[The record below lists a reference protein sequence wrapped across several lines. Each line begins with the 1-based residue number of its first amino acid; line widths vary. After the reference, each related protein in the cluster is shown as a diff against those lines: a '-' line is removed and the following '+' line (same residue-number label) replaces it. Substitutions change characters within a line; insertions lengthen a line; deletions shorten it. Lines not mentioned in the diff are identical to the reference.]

1 MICMAAVPEPPVM
14 DVGLKATFTPVGCPD
29 AVRAIVPVKPPEGV
43 AVILTLPCPPGAT
56 LPFLGVAARV
66 KLPPPE
72 LVTVSV
78 TVVVSVV
85 PPEVP
90 FTVMGYTPVAVV
102 PATAIVMVEVPVPV
116 IEVGLKVTVT
126 PVGWPVADNV
136 TGELKPP
143 VVVLVMV
150 EVPDLPCTTD
160 TEVGLAERLK
170 PLVPPEMVMLA
181 AAEGMPFAITN
192 NELAPVSIPAGTSKF
207 VDTIALPVATAI
219 VLCPWVLAKKTCP
232 VPVFTICTS
241 G

>member
-102 PATAIVMVEVPVPV
+102 PATAIVMPK
-116 IEVGLKVTVT
+116 IRG
-126 PVGWPVADNV
+126 
-136 TGELKPP
+136 
-143 VVVLVMV
+143 
-150 EVPDLPCTTD
+150 TD
-160 TEVGLAERLK
+160 
-170 PLVPPEMVMLA
+170 
-181 AAEGMPFAITN
+181 
-192 NELAPVSIPAGTSKF
+192 
-207 VDTIALPVATAI
+207 
-219 VLCPWVLAKKTCP
+219 LAKRLRSFLPNVK
-232 VPVFTICTS
+232 IIYMS
-241 G
+241 GYLDVR